1 MEMILDKGS
10 QIIFDLLQKNG
21 YKVYLVGGSVRDS
34 LLKIEYTD
42 YDFTTNCPIDMLY
55 EIFIGYK
62 INCLNKYLSSIKVY
76 IDNKEY
82 QITTFRKE
90 DEYID
95 FRHPSKVELSDRIE
109 DDLVRRDF
117 TINALAYNP
126 KEGII
131 DLFNGQKDLDNRI
144 IRTINDPFLRF
155 SQDPLR
161 ILRALRFCSK
171 LDFIIEPKT

>member
-1 MEMILDKGS
+1 MILDKGS

-109 DDLVRRDF
+109 DDLV
-117 TINALAYNP
+117 
-126 KEGII
+126 
-131 DLFNGQKDLDNRI
+131 
-144 IRTINDPFLRF
+144 
-155 SQDPLR
+155 
-161 ILRALRFCSK
+161 
-171 LDFIIEPKT
+171 

>member
-76 IDNKEY
+76 IDNKEK
-82 QITTFRKE
+82 F
-90 DEYID
+90 
-95 FRHPSKVELSDRIE
+95 
-109 DDLVRRDF
+109 DLHLWVCLDKNIF
-117 TINALAYNP
+117 IHVTDLNAN
-126 KEGII
+126 EII
-131 DLFNGQKDLDNRI
+131 KYLFERY
-144 IRTINDPFLRF
+144 PY
-155 SQDPLR
+155 
-161 ILRALRFCSK
+161 
-171 LDFIIEPKT
+171 